1 MADGEHTDLVVLI
14 GNGLSI
20 AVNPDLRLDVLTR
33 KFLERHSADREDLDR
48 LLAEFRL
55 GGFDPETNF
64 EAVVAGL
71 EYAEEVVAAFL
82 DLAARSDHPD
92 LRDAADLLVQRGVP
106 GLVRRLYYAC
116 CAEILASIGEG
127 ARVSLPADVQH
138 FSEWLRDLYRAH
150 QRMGVFT
157 LNYDLLLE
165 RMFVSDDI
173 LRLSPAMT
181 DFFSGLDPRTEQ
193 VVLVEGTD
201 PVLGRLF
208 YPENP
213 PSRPIQLHHLHGCLT
228 HFKRESDGVVMKF
241 NAGDIREG
249 GIYERLAVAE
259 GSDFRPSVILGSREL
274 GKSREWPFAVSFLR
288 LGRRGPA

>member
-1 MADGEHTDLVVLI
+1 
-14 GNGLSI
+14 
-20 AVNPDLRLDVLTR
+20 
-33 KFLERHSADREDLDR
+33 
-48 LLAEFRL
+48 
-55 GGFDPETNF
+55 
-64 EAVVAGL
+64 
-71 EYAEEVVAAFL
+71 
-82 DLAARSDHPD
+82 
-92 LRDAADLLVQRGVP
+92 
-106 GLVRRLYYAC
+106 
-116 CAEILASIGEG
+116 
-127 ARVSLPADVQH
+127 
-138 FSEWLRDLYRAH
+138 
-150 QRMGVFT
+150 
-157 LNYDLLLE
+157 
-165 RMFVSDDI
+165 VSDDI

-259 GSDFRPSVILGSREL
+259 GSDFRPSVILGSRKL
-274 GKSREWPFAVSFLR
+274 AKSREWPFAYAFLELEQRARAARTVVIAGYSFRDEAVNSR
-288 LGRRGPA
+288 LQAAAKGVERRWVVIDQKSGSAAEAFRTTVDRLLAPAQPTYVLEGIGGALPEPA